1 MMRIVTMKKIMR
13 KRKKKKKD
21 IKELMKC
28 KITTIPK
35 VI

>member
-13 KRKKKKKD
+13 KRKKKD